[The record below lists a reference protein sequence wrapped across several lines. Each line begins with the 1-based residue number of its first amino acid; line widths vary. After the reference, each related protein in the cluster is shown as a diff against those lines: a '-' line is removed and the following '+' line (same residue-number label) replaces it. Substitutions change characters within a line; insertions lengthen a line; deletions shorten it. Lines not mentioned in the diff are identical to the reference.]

1 MPLGL
6 DLNEGLGRAG
16 GRAGDGLSRWCICPT
31 LAAPLTLGKHREQYR
46 ERQRENAGHP
56 RGFPR

>member
-6 DLNEGLGRAG
+6 GLNEGLGRAG

-31 LAAPLTLGKHREQYR
+31 LAAPLTLGKHRE
-46 ERQRENAGHP
+46 RQPENAGHP